1 MIVRLL
7 LLLRRV
13 DGLLLLLLLLMLRGD
28 GLPIR
33 YKVGGDGGHHLLRL
47 LPLLLQLHDLALDLG
62 VPLCVTGHRAW

>member
-7 LLLRRV
+7 LLLLLPGRG
-13 DGLLLLLLLLMLRGD
+13 DGLLLLLRRVG
-28 GLPIR
+28 GLPVR